1 MKAECYTVKSLPG
14 FGPPRKELH
23 PEVIIGSPRRL
34 SKRKDGLSRP
44 LKAIGRAGTG
54 VGNLKQSIFHAIERK
69 KLEID
74 LKQTRDMFEAL

>member
-1 MKAECYTVKSLPG
+1 
-14 FGPPRKELH
+14 
-23 PEVIIGSPRRL
+23 L